1 MRRFVALAIAPIIL
15 LASGTAAHAAKP
27 KTKFVEKPAMKHVAL
42 PAIKANS
49 PLDKRV
55 KQLDAVIRAQLAP
68 DQYFAPA
75 FLAQI
80 SSIQVVSIFDSFI
93 AQHGRP
99 VGLVSATPR
108 GKYGA
113 TVKYA
118 FERSVATIE
127 IDIMDGGDNPVIG
140 MQITN
145 FSTPDDTMDRI
156 ARDIQALPGRT
167 GFMVA
172 QLDDKG
178 NARILGAQRSDEQ
191 FAIGSTFKLYILSE
205 LAHQI
210 GRGTRRWQDVA
221 PLTHRSF
228 SSAATNGWPKDSPM
242 TLHSM
247 ASMMI
252 SVSDNSAT
260 DSLLFTLGREAVE
273 ERLAM
278 IGHSAPDKTLPFL
291 STVEAFALK
300 ANSDVRNRF
309 LNINEAAQRDL
320 LTNDAASLTLD
331 KIDNEALSK
340 GPASI
345 DSVEWF
351 ASPADLMKLLNHI
364 RETKNDTMMAIM
376 GINAGLPKATAEKWR
391 YVGYKGGSEP
401 GVISMSYLL
410 QSNDGGWYVATGS
423 WNDETAAVDD
433 AKFANLMNM
442 LVTVI
447 GK

>member
-1 MRRFVALAIAPIIL
+1 MRRFAALALFAPILFLTPSI
-15 LASGTAAHAAKP
+15 AANAAAP
-27 KTKFVEKPAMKHVAL
+27 KTKHVA
-42 PAIKANS
+42 AMTIKADS

-68 DQYFAPA
+68 DAYFAPS
-75 FLAQI
+75 FLAEI

-93 AQHGRP
+93 AQHGKP
-99 VGLVSATPR
+99 VQLLSATPR

-127 IDIMDGGDNPVIG
+127 LDIMQSGEHQVIG
-140 MQITN
+140 MLVTS
-145 FSTPDDTMDRI
+145 FTTPDDTLERV
-156 ARDIQALPGRT
+156 AADIEALPGRT
-167 GFMVA
+167 GFLVA
-172 QLDDKG
+172 ALDEKG
-178 NARILGAQRSDEQ
+178 NARILDAQRSDEQ
-191 FAIGSTFKLYILSE
+191 FAIASTFKLYVLAE
-205 LAHQI
+205 LANQVS
-210 GRGTRRWQDVA
+210 RGERSWQDVA

-228 SSAATNGWPKDSPM
+228 SSAATSGWPKDSPM

-260 DSLLFTLGREAVE
+260 DSLLFKLGREAVE
-273 ERLAM
+273 KRLAFV
-278 IGHSAPDKTLPFL
+278 GHSAPDKTLPFL
-291 STVEAFALK
+291 STAEAFALK
-300 ANSDVRNRF
+300 ANPDLRDRF
-309 LNINEAAQRDL
+309 LNIGEATQRDML
-320 LTNDAASLTLD
+320 VSDAASLTLD

-345 DSVEWF
+345 DGIEWF
-351 ASPADLMKLLNHI
+351 ASPTELLMLLNHI
-364 RETKNDTMMAIM
+364 RETKSDTMLSIM
-376 GINAGLPKATAEKWR
+376 GINPGLPKASAKQWR

-410 QSNDGGWYVATGS
+410 QSNDGEWYVATGS
-423 WNDETAAVDD
+423 WNNTAAEVDN
-433 AKFANLMNM
+433 AKFAGLMER
-442 LVTVI
+442 LVAVI